1 MRRVPL
7 TSIKLNAERSTAVYQ
22 TVIVDLAKTGLIDK
36 AKAEN
41 LLGYKIKDYW
51 EDSKFSKEINK
62 ANKASKPEVP
72 SAGA

>member
-62 ANKASKPEVP
+62 PQTEPTVP
-72 SAGA
+72 PAGAK

>member
-51 EDSKFSKEINK
+51 EDSRFSKEINK
-62 ANKASKPEVP
+62 SKPEPTVP
-72 SAGA
+72 PAGAK

>member
-51 EDSKFSKEINK
+51 EDSRFSKEVNTI
-62 ANKASKPEVP
+62 SPTEEVP
-72 SAGA
+72 PAGV

>member
-7 TSIKLNAERSTAVYQ
+7 TSLKLNAERSTAVYQ

-51 EDSKFSKEINK
+51 EDSRFSKEVNK
-62 ANKASKPEVP
+62 ISQTKEVP
-72 SAGA
+72 PAGAK